1 MSVFDKFT
9 KRGSP
14 AKAAQTVRSI
24 PSGGDFL
31 AEAGSRINPMLY
43 KGLRDAVP
51 IIDAAINK
59 TVRLTGGFH
68 VIANNGKYQKALD
81 EFTAKI
87 PVGAGRC
94 GLQLFMDTYFA
105 ELLTYGTT
113 AGEIILNRDAGV
125 HSLYNVP
132 INDINL
138 KRSKQDFN
146 RVLICKPDSLT
157 GEPVKFQELVFYTA
171 LNPDAGEIFGTSILK
186 GLPFVSEI
194 LMKIYSSIGKNF
206 ERMGNLR
213 FAVTYNPGNDI
224 VDRSFA
230 KERAEQIAAE
240 WSNAMSSRDVR
251 DFVAV
256 GDVNIKVIGADNQII
271 DSEVPVRQMLEQILA
286 KLSLPPFMLGL
297 SWSTTERMSSQ
308 QADTLTTELWSYRR
322 VLTPVIEKICD
333 IFLRTFGNAD
343 GVSVEWN
350 DITLQDSLDE
360 AKSRLYLAQARA
372 KEREADGKTGG
383 EQN

>member
-1 MSVFDKFT
+1 MSVFEKMI

-14 AKAAQTVRSI
+14 AKAAQTASRDLL
-24 PSGGDFL
+24 GGFSAL
-31 AEAGSRINPMLY
+31 TGGSLNYQLY
-43 KGLRDAVP
+43 RELREGVP
-51 IIDAAINK
+51 IIGAAISK
-59 TVRLTGGFH
+59 TVRLTGGFT
-68 VIANNGKYQKALD
+68 VQANNEKYQKALD
-81 EFTAKI
+81 EFQSKI
-87 PVGAGRC
+87 PIGAGRC
-94 GLQLFMDTYFA
+94 GLQLFTDTYFS
-105 ELLTYGTT
+105 ELLTYGTA
-113 AGEIILNRDAGV
+113 AGEIILNENGGI

-132 INDINL
+132 VNSIAL
-138 KRSKQDFN
+138 KRSEEDFS
-146 RVLICKPDSLT
+146 RVLICRADSFS
-157 GEPVKFQELVFYTA
+157 GEPVAFQDLVFYTA
-171 LNPDAGEIFGTSILK
+171 LNPDAGEIVGNSVLK

-213 FAVTYNPGNDI
+213 FAVTYNPGSDLI
-224 VDRSFA
+224 DRSFA

-240 WSNAMSSRDVR
+240 WSNAINSSDVR

-256 GDVNIKVIGADNQII
+256 GDVNIKVIGADNQLI

-322 VLTPVIEKICD
+322 TLTPVIEKICD
-333 IFLRTFGNAD
+333 MYLRTLGSAD
-343 GVSVEWN
+343 GVTVIWD

-360 AKSRLYLAQARA
+360 AKARLYTAQAKALEETHA
-372 KEREADGKTGG
+372 KG
-383 EQN
+383 

>member
-24 PSGGDFL
+24 CSGGDFL
-31 AEAGSRINPMLY
+31 AEGGSRITPMLY
-43 KGLRDAVP
+43 KGLRDTVP

-68 VIANNGKYQKALD
+68 VAANNGKDQKALD

-113 AGEIILNRDAGV
+113 AGEIILNGEAGI

-132 INDINL
+132 ISDINL

-146 RVLICKPDSLT
+146 RVLICKPDSLS
-157 GEPVKFQELVFYTA
+157 GEPVRFQELVFYTA
-171 LNPDAGEIFGTSILK
+171 LNPDAGEIFGTPILK

-333 IFLRTFGNAD
+333 IFLRTLGNSD

-360 AKSRLYLAQARA
+360 AKSRVYVAQAKA
-372 KEREADGKTGG
+372 LERETDGKTGG
-383 EQN
+383 EEN

>member
-24 PSGGDFL
+24 PSGGDFF
-31 AEAGSRINPMLY
+31 AEAGSRITPMLY
-43 KGLRDAVP
+43 KGLRDTVP

-68 VIANNGKYQKALD
+68 VTANNGKYQKVLD

-113 AGEIILNRDAGV
+113 AGEIILNSDAQV

-146 RVLICKPDSLT
+146 RVLICKPDSLS

-230 KERAEQIAAE
+230 KERAEQIATE
-240 WSNAMSSRDVR
+240 WSNAMSSSDVR

-322 VLTPVIEKICD
+322 VLTPVIEKICG
-333 IFLRTFGNAD
+333 IFLRTLGNAD

>member
-1 MSVFDKFT
+1 MSVFDKIT
-9 KRGSP
+9 KRGTP
-14 AKAAQTVRSI
+14 AKAAQTARTYSSAGNFFASALSP
-24 PSGGDFL
+24 PSL
-31 AEAGSRINPMLY
+31 SLY
-43 KGLRDAVP
+43 KGLRDTVP

-59 TVRLTGGFH
+59 TVRLTGGFT
-68 VIANNGKYQKALD
+68 VEANNGKYQKALD
-81 EFTAKI
+81 EFQNKI
-87 PVGAGRC
+87 PIGAGRC

-113 AGEIILNRDAGV
+113 AGEIILNGDGFV

-132 INDINL
+132 VRDVNL
-138 KRSKQDFN
+138 KRNDEDWSS
-146 RVLICKPDSLT
+146 VLICRPESFS
-157 GEPVKFQELVFYTA
+157 GEPVKFQDLVFYTA
-171 LNPDAGEIFGTSILK
+171 LNPDAGEIFGASILK

-213 FAVTYNPGNDI
+213 FAVTYNPGSDL

-240 WSNAMSSRDVR
+240 WSNAMNSSDVR
-251 DFVAV
+251 DFIAV
-256 GDVNIKVIGADNQII
+256 GDVNIRVIGADNQII
-271 DSEVPVRQMLEQILA
+271 DSEIPVRQILEQILS

-322 VLTPVIEKICD
+322 ALTPVIEKICD
-333 IFLRTFGNAD
+333 MFLRTLGNAD
-343 GVSVEWN
+343 GVTVTWD

-360 AKSRLYLAQARA
+360 ARAKLYLAQAKA
-372 KEREADGKTGG
+372 LEENSKNG
-383 EQN
+383 

>member
-1 MSVFDKFT
+1 MSVFEKFI

-14 AKAAQTVRSI
+14 AKAAQTAVRDFTDGLS
-24 PSGGDFL
+24 PLSVGGL
-31 AEAGSRINPMLY
+31 NSLLY
-43 KGLRDAVP
+43 RELRERVP
-51 IIDAAINK
+51 IIDAAISK
-59 TVRLTGGFH
+59 TVRLTGGFS
-68 VIANNGKYQKALD
+68 VQANNAKYQKTLD
-81 EFTAKI
+81 AFQNKI
-87 PVGAGRC
+87 PIGAGRC
-94 GLQLFMDTYFA
+94 GLQLFADTYFS

-113 AGEIILNRDAGV
+113 AGEIILNENGEI

-132 INDINL
+132 VKNINL
-138 KRSKQDFN
+138 KRNPDDFN
-146 RVLICKPDSLT
+146 GILICRPDSFS
-157 GEPVKFQELVFYTA
+157 GEPVKYQDLVFYTA
-171 LNPDAGEIFGTSILK
+171 LNPDAGEIFGNSILK

-213 FAVTYNPGNDI
+213 FAVTYNPGSDI
-224 VDRSFA
+224 IDRSFA

-240 WSNAMSSRDVR
+240 WSNAINSSDVR

-271 DSEVPVRQMLEQILA
+271 DSEIPVRQMLEQILA

-308 QADTLTTELWSYRR
+308 QADALTTELWSYRR
-322 VLTPVIEKICD
+322 ALTPVIEKICD
-333 IFLRTFGNAD
+333 MFLRTQGNGD
-343 GVSVEWN
+343 GVTVIWD

-360 AKSRLYLAQARA
+360 ARARLYTAQAKA
-372 KEREADGKTGG
+372 L
-383 EQN
+383 EQNNGK

>member
-1 MSVFDKFT
+1 MSVFNKIT
-9 KRGSP
+9 KRGTP
-14 AKAAQTVRSI
+14 AKAVQTVGTYSSAFDLCRSASCCPN
-24 PSGGDFL
+24 PS
-31 AEAGSRINPMLY
+31 LY
-43 KGLRDAVP
+43 KGLRDSVP
-51 IIDAAINK
+51 IIDAAVSK
-59 TVRLTGGFH
+59 TVRLTGGFS
-68 VIANNGKYQKALD
+68 VQANNGKYQKLLD
-81 EFTAKI
+81 EFQSKI
-87 PVGAGRC
+87 PIGAGRC
-94 GLQLFMDTYFA
+94 GLQLFTDTYFS
-105 ELLTYGTT
+105 ELLTFGTT
-113 AGEIILNRDAGV
+113 AGEILLNENGEI

-132 INDINL
+132 IRDVNL
-138 KRSKQDFN
+138 KKSEEDFN
-146 RVLICKPDSLT
+146 RVLICRPESFS
-157 GEPVKFQELVFYTA
+157 GEPVKFQDLVFYTA

-213 FAVTYNPGNDI
+213 FAVTYNPGNDL

-240 WSNAMSSRDVR
+240 WSNAMNSAEVR

-271 DSEVPVRQMLEQILA
+271 DSNIPVRQILEQILS

-297 SWSTTERMSSQ
+297 SWSSTERMSSQ
-308 QADTLTTELWSYRR
+308 QADALTTELWSYRR

-333 IFLRTFGNAD
+333 MFLRTQGNSD
-343 GVSVEWN
+343 GVTVIWN

-360 AKSRLYLAQARA
+360 ARAKLYLAQAKA
-372 KEREADGKTGG
+372 LEEKGTNG
-383 EQN
+383 